1 MTSVK
6 RRLADMERRLAA
18 AEDQLAIY
26 RLLMAYGPAADSG
39 SDDVVLALH
48 HQDAEYDSQMQAFH
62 GGKADAVCDGWLP
75 DGSDA
80 SHRHMRAGRSAA
92 GAVPGTE
99 PGR

>member
-1 MTSVK
+1 MALLSMVTRSK
-6 RRLADMERRLAA
+6 RRLAA

-48 HQDAEYDSQMQAFH
+48 HQDAEYDSQLQACRR
-62 GGKADAVCDGWLP
+62 VSRLL

-80 SHRHMRAGRSAA
+80 SHRHVRAGRSAA
-92 GAVPGTE
+92 GAVLRTE